1 MSTLQEAHVL
11 DKMKCKR
18 CDAVLDECSQ
28 FQSQLCMECYDD
40 PHESGEQDTEEFT
53 DHAEGK

>member
-1 MSTLQEAHVL
+1 
-11 DKMKCKR
+11 MKCKR

-53 DHAEGK
+53 DNAEGK